1 MVDED
6 AAIIARIEREDALE
20 EKAWLEKRGG
30 DIHGEGVFEKLKQ
43 ANKARREQEEADKKK
58 REEEEAAGL
67 IRQAEDGPKGIVAWA
82 RAKNMQDMMKDEDLG
97 ILTLHCWTLPCIE
110 D

>member
-1 MVDED
+1 VVDED

-97 ILTLHCWTLPCIE
+97 ILTLHYWTLPCIE